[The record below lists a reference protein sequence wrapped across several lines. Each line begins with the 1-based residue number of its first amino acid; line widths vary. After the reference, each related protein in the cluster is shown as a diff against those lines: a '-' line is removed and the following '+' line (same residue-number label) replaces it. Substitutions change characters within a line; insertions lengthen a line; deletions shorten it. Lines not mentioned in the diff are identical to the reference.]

1 MVYGVSVTPANVA
14 PSTVKHGR
22 TLHQPRDSR
31 TCLAMFSTVRHLTA
45 TIVDLNIPTLRFFIF
60 PNRIKSDSEAER

>member
-31 TCLAMFSTVRHLTA
+31 RCLAMFSTVRHLTA
-45 TIVDLNIPTLRFFIF
+45 TIVDPDLAFFIL
-60 PNRIKSDSEAER
+60 PNRGKSDPEAAR